1 VTSGTKQQVSHL
13 RAGRQRGRSLDWRSV
28 ALLMPAFLAFGL
40 FLIVPLIVA
49 LWKSFEVSP
58 VVRNLDHFGYI
69 ANYAY
74 LLSRPHYI
82 SVFVRTF
89 EIATT
94 VVIVAFVLGYATA
107 LMLRKVYSRWRST
120 LVLGLTFHILAG
132 PLAMVI
138 GWLYL
143 MTGSGPINQVLM
155 STGLIRAP
163 LQILGSDTAIIIAMT
178 QFTLP
183 FVVLSLLDSLLKI
196 DQSLTE
202 VASSLGANPAQVFWH
217 VIWPLSLPGVAAAL
231 IISFSLSVSA
241 FVAPRYLGAGR
252 LVVTTL
258 IEQFLFTT
266 FDMQMATTVGTLLVL
281 ISFVIMFAF
290 STILSI
296 RIERQFG
303 NSR

>member
-1 VTSGTKQQVSHL
+1 
-13 RAGRQRGRSLDWRSV
+13 
-28 ALLMPAFLAFGL
+28 
-40 FLIVPLIVA
+40 
-49 LWKSFEVSP
+49 
-58 VVRNLDHFGYI
+58 
-69 ANYAY
+69 
-74 LLSRPHYI
+74 
-82 SVFVRTF
+82 
-89 EIATT
+89 
-94 VVIVAFVLGYATA
+94 
-107 LMLRKVYSRWRST
+107 
-120 LVLGLTFHILAG
+120 
-132 PLAMVI
+132 MVI

-143 MTGSGPINQVLM
+143 MTGSGPINEVLM
-155 STGLIRAP
+155 STGLIHAP

-266 FDMQMATTVGTLLVL
+266 FDMPMATAVGSLLVL
-281 ISFVIMFAF
+281 LSFVIMFAF

-303 NSR
+303 NAR